1 MKIDLTQK
9 EAQAIL
15 CAVNNQLDDL
25 NKIKEKNGGLNTGWE
40 IMFNDFKSGI
50 AKLTTQYLK
59 QTMEGK

>member
-25 NKIKEKNGGLNTGWE
+25 NKIREKDGGLNTGWE

-50 AKLTTQYLK
+50 AKLTTQYLYFIK
-59 QTMEGK
+59 EGK